1 MTLSSLIK
9 RILANFDRVPT
20 SQSAATGNQSR
31 STGLSVEDATS
42 ELWPLADEKDLEW
55 HLYNTMTVIN
65 AKLGGQSP
73 PRVAPRGIKL
83 VQFM

>member
-20 SQSAATGNQSR
+20 SQSAATGNRSR
-31 STGLSVEDATS
+31 SAGLSVEDATS

-55 HLYNTMTVIN
+55 RLYITMTVIN
-65 AKLGGQSP
+65 AILGGQSP
-73 PRVAPRGIKL
+73 PRVSHGHL
-83 VQFM
+83 GH